1 MTAVQTWLL
10 DRTGLVSFHGPMA
23 AADFSIDNG
32 VHLPSFHAA
41 LSGGL
46 VSVGAGE
53 GIRVLRPGRAR
64 GIFYGGCLSIL
75 TAALG
80 TPYAPQTEGRLL
92 FLEDVGTRPY
102 QVDRM
107 LRQLILAGKFAGV
120 RGFIFGEMLHCTSP
134 GAPADLLDQVILRVL
149 EPFDVPIAIG
159 LRSGHVSGGNVTLP
173 LGIEAE
179 LSLDNDR
186 PQLQFLEP
194 AVSPVHHAG

>member
-1 MTAVQTWLL
+1 M
-10 DRTGLVSFHGPMA
+10 
-23 AADFSIDNG
+23 
-32 VHLPSFHAA
+32 
-41 LSGGL
+41 
-46 VSVGAGE
+46 
-53 GIRVLRPGRAR
+53 
-64 GIFYGGCLSIL
+64 
-75 TAALG
+75 
-80 TPYAPQTEGRLL
+80 
-92 FLEDVGTRPY
+92 
-102 QVDRM
+102 
-107 LRQLILAGKFAGV
+107 ILAGKFAGV